1 MLSSTK
7 RSTVIKKSELF
18 SKYYSIKIFAPF
30 REEETK
36 IGITFRISNNAML
49 NIVLIN
55 PEIPNNTGN
64 IGRLALGSGCKLHL
78 VKPFGFEIDDTRLKR
93 AGLDYWKHLDV
104 QYYESIDDF
113 FEQHN
118 PSSPERSRRVKMA
131 FLSSHGTKSHYEIPF
146 EEDLFLVFGKES
158 KGLPKEI
165 TERYTDFLYTIPM
178 FSEHIRSFNL
188 ANAVGIVVYEGIR
201 QLELN

>member
-1 MLSSTK
+1 
-7 RSTVIKKSELF
+7 
-18 SKYYSIKIFAPF
+18 
-30 REEETK
+30 
-36 IGITFRISNNAML
+36 ML

-93 AGLDYWKHLDV
+93 AGLDYWQHLDV
-104 QYYESIDDF
+104 QYYDNTEDF
-113 FEQHN
+113 FKKN
-118 PSSPERSRRVKMA
+118 AFAKMA
-131 FLSSHGTKSHYEIPF
+131 FLSSNGTKSHYDIPF

-165 TERYTDFLYTIPM
+165 TEKHPNQLYKIPL
-178 FSEHIRSFNL
+178 FSEHIRSLNL
-188 ANAVGIVVYEGIR
+188 ANAVGIVAYEGIR
-201 QLELN
+201 QLNL